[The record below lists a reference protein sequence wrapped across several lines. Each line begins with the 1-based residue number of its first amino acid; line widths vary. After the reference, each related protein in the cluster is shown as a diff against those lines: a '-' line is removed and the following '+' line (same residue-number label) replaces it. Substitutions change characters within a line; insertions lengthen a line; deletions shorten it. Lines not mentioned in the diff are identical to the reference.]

1 MENGEWIITTNEKAR
16 VFMTNKSNPVLEKS
30 YAFALK
36 IIRLYKKLTED
47 KREYVMSKQMLV
59 HGTEIGE
66 YVTIAQNANNRA
78 MFHQDMNTALRKAER
93 TQYWLRLLYD
103 GGFLEKEEFADIN
116 ADDEELIRMLTSI
129 TKNTQY

>member
-1 MENGEWIITTNEKAR
+1 MH
-16 VFMTNKSNPVLEKS
+16 NKPNPILEKS

-47 KREYVMSKQMLV
+47 RREYVMSKQMLI

-103 GGFLEKEEFADIN
+103 SGFLEKEAFADIN